1 MKSLKKTLV
10 LLVVFAMILST
21 VMPAF
26 AASSDTY
33 GLDCEEEVARLQA
46 LKIVSGYEDGTFKP
60 ENTITRA
67 EMAVI
72 LCKMVGIDEV
82 TCNENKSVPSK
93 FSDVA
98 VNEWYT
104 GYINVAAGKGFLSG
118 FPDGTFRP
126 NDQLTMNQVLTLCVN
141 ALGRGEYVSTM
152 GAWPANY
159 ITEATK
165 LGLLDGV
172 KTSDANR
179 GNVAIIVWNTLEA
192 PYVWDVTNTEYE
204 GTINLGN
211 STRSLL
217 SIYFR
222 DYSYDNALGTNRYL
236 KEAQYMQVAQVPS
249 TDGTIGEYQIT
260 LTPENPAD
268 PDIVTLLGDIAAEKQ
283 PRGRDDKEWTR
294 IDGAT
299 GNLIAYAPEFDNLD
313 SFYGKV
319 VTVIFGKDNEVVSIR
334 VIDETVEDETLTAWE
349 DDKLTIGGKEYKFA
363 GNAAEVYIN
372 TVNVDTLAAGTPA
385 ANMNTVADIL
395 DDGTINA
402 STAWNWKNFNKTI
415 KANVVL
421 NNNGKVTR
429 LDLFVSGDYDD
440 IFTHEYVVS
449 KVKNEVISLK
459 SLNALDTE
467 IDYSEGAP
475 YEDEDDRPRV
485 MKDGKII
492 SLEDIEAGDVLT
504 CYYEA
509 PVPPAVLAAG
519 DPIKTILVSSETKE
533 GKLTRTSKADFKMT
547 VDGDKYYA
555 SLGEAYGNFLFTED
569 KIADAVL
576 KNDATSYI
584 DENITLYLNVYGEY
598 ALMISDKEANDWVF
612 GIIKQVRETED
623 DEEDDNLYYIPAR
636 ILLADGTVS
645 RTYKFVYDDEEDGGT
660 LNAWERAIAAL
671 EDEFVV
677 FTANANNLIEYGD
690 YAKVTTANLANNA
703 ANVTDKDYFAVAVTA
718 GNAIDEDR
726 ERITADDTVKYTFGN
741 DSVIFNTGK
750 GDDPSVNK
758 KFDILVTGNPTVMK
772 FAATLVYEKDAKT
785 ISYLLIDEAEDDYAA
800 SDALYAVVAEDD
812 YKEKDGATTKKYVD
826 LILADETE
834 AQTYEA
840 KNTATNYV
848 ANMEDMIVEFKL
860 SSSKLES
867 ASLLI
872 DLPAFKKLKATGNV
886 TDEVVS
892 GTETKL
898 VVDFGN
904 VVYTKVGATA
914 GDLTVIADTKTAGA
928 GEIALADVE
937 AANTAAS
944 VTETIVDGDKVNDIA
959 AVTITAGY
967 AKVDAGK
974 QTDGDL
980 LVVADSSPLAAD
992 PTRYV
997 EVATVNAAKATLTT
1011 TGTAV
1016 IADIYPDTTEYG
1028 ATDAAAGDYVRVTTA
1043 ETIAQHYAKNAAGT
1057 LTVVDETAPTVKGAN
1072 EIRLA
1077 EVGTLDEGGNAIVG
1091 DLVKVAAGTARVK
1104 DNFKVIDTDKLLL
1117 TYADDDSDGLAS
1129 TFGEVIIDKDVVVY
1143 DARTGVL
1150 VETTFDALVAEIE
1163 EDGGVYV
1170 IPYANEDAEGYNT
1183 ANVEANVLFI
1193 VK

>member
-179 GNVAIIVWNTLEA
+179 GNVAMIVWNTLEA

-249 TDGTIGEYQIT
+249 TDGTIGENQIL

-283 PRGRDDKEWTR
+283 PRGRDDKEWTSVTPGG
-294 IDGAT
+294 D
-299 GNLIAYAPEFDNLD
+299 LLAYAPEFDNLD

-319 VTVIFGKDNEVVSIR
+319 VTVILGKDNEVVSIR
-334 VIDETVEDETLTAWE
+334 VIDETVEDELLTAWE
-349 DDKLTIGGKEYKFA
+349 DDKLTIGGKEYKFV

-372 TVNVDTLAAGTPA
+372 TMLVDTLAAGTPA
-385 ANMNTVADIL
+385 QNMDTVADIL

-449 KVKNEVISLK
+449 KVKNEVISLE
-459 SLNALDTE
+459 SLNVLDPE

-504 CYYEA
+504 CYYDSTVALA
-509 PVPPAVLAAG
+509 PG
-519 DPIKTILVSSETKE
+519 SPIKTILVSSETKE

-598 ALMISDKEANDWVF
+598 ALMISDKEAANWVF
-612 GIIKQVRETED
+612 GVIKQVRDTED
-623 DEEDDNLYYIPAR
+623 DEEDDNVYYIPAR

-660 LNAWERAIAAL
+660 LAGWEAAVAAL
-671 EDEFVV
+671 EGEFVV

-703 ANVTDKDYFAVAVTA
+703 ANVTDKDYLAVAVTA

-826 LILADETE
+826 LILAGETE

-904 VVYTKVGATA
+904 VVYTKVGATGA
-914 GDLTVIADTKTAGA
+914 DLTVIADTKTAGA

-937 AANTAAS
+937 AANTAATM
-944 VTETIVDGDKVNDIA
+944 VIDVADGDFVVNVPV
-959 AVTITAGY
+959 VTITAGY
-967 AKVDAGK
+967 VKVDAGK
-974 QTDGDL
+974 EIAGDK
-980 LVVADSSPLAAD
+980 LVVADASPLATD
-992 PTRYV
+992 TKNYV
-997 EVATVNAAKATLTT
+997 TETAAAASLATLTT
-1011 TGTAV
+1011 TGTAT
-1016 IADIYPDTTEYG
+1016 IADFYPDTTIY
-1028 ATDAAAGDYVRVTTA
+1028 AVAPAAGEYVRTA
-1043 ETIAQHYAKNAAGT
+1043 DAQVIATHYVLDDGTDPAA

-1077 EVGTLDEGGNAIVG
+1077 EVGTLDEGGNAVVG
-1091 DLVKVAAGTARVK
+1091 NFVKVAAGTARVK
-1104 DNFKVIDTDKLLL
+1104 DNFKVVDTDKLLL
-1117 TYADDDSDGLAS
+1117 TYADNDSDGLAS

-1150 VETTFDALVAEIE
+1150 VESSFAELVAEV

-1170 IPYANEDAEGYNT
+1170 IPYANEDATGYNT
-1183 ANVEANVLFI
+1183 INVEANVLFI